1 MLERLSKFI
10 DKVSEFLA
18 HRKGLVPLLGM
29 LLVAINAILQFF
41 PVGWLAETD
50 IVLHIGVIVAIFGIL
65 LGWAL

>member
-50 IVLHIGVIVAIFGIL
+50 IVLHVGVIVAIFGIL

>member
-1 MLERLSKFI
+1 
-10 DKVSEFLA
+10 
-18 HRKGLVPLLGM
+18 LGM

-50 IVLHIGVIVAIFGIL
+50 IVLHVGVIVAIFGIL